1 MMVMVLISIYGHG
14 HGHFLKEI
22 TMRAHQGRPLHLA
35 RDPLAYVALCQGSF
49 AADRAHEFLFNCWR
63 LRHRRPCI
71 RAQSKTTPGIAGA
84 IRYNYAGRYRLSE

>member
-35 RDPLAYVALCQGSF
+35 RDPLAYVALFQGSF
-49 AADRAHEFLFNCWR
+49 AADRAHEFLFDCWR
-63 LRHRRPCI
+63 LRHRALHP
-71 RAQSKTTPGIAGA
+71 RAIQDHAGH
-84 IRYNYAGRYRLSE
+84 RGSDSL